1 MNPPEGGLAS
11 RAATSPA
18 LFNRCVLD
26 WFGDWPDQ
34 AFFQVGMEFT
44 QTLDLD
50 VPTYAVPDIFP
61 STYRSLPSRPTHREA
76 VVDSLVFV
84 HQSLYEIN
92 AKLSKRQGRHNY
104 ATPRHFLDFISHY
117 VHLYNE
123 KREDLEEQQRH
134 LNVGLE
140 KLKDTVIKVEEL
152 RKSLALKKNQLQLK
166 EDQAN
171 EKIKQ
176 MLTDEKEAEQKKA
189 ASLQIKAD
197 LKIQNKVSNSLFFLA
212 FKSEL

>member
-1 MNPPEGGLAS
+1 
-11 RAATSPA
+11 
-18 LFNRCVLD
+18 
-26 WFGDWPDQ
+26 
-34 AFFQVGMEFT
+34 
-44 QTLDLD
+44 
-50 VPTYAVPDIFP
+50 
-61 STYRSLPSRPTHREA
+61 
-76 VVDSLVFV
+76 
-84 HQSLYEIN
+84 
-92 AKLSKRQGRHNY
+92 LSKRQGRHNY

-117 VHLYNE
+117 VRLYNE

-152 RKSLALKKNQLQLK
+152 RKSLAIKKNQLQLK

-176 MLTDEKEAEQKKA
+176 MLADEKEAEQKKA

-197 LKIQNKVSNSLFFLA
+197 LKIQNKVSNSRLLN
-212 FKSEL
+212 LNYI